1 MNEVE
6 TLKKIQNPNVIKFIE
21 LFNSK
26 NNLYLVYEFC
36 EGGNLEE
43 YIQKYGVLSEPNALE
58 RFLQLVNA
66 FESLITENIL
76 HRDLKPSNILIQN

>member
-6 TLKKIQNPNVIKFIE
+6 TLKKINNPNVIRFIE

-36 EGGNLEE
+36 NGGNLEE
-43 YIQKYGVLSEPNALE
+43 YIQ
-58 RFLQLVNA
+58 
-66 FESLITENIL
+66 
-76 HRDLKPSNILIQN
+76 

>member
-6 TLKKIQNPNVIKFIE
+6 TLKRINNPNVIKFIE

-36 EGGNLEE
+36 NGGNLEE
-43 YIQKYGVLSEPNALE
+43 YIQRNRNL
-58 RFLQLVNA
+58 R
-66 FESLITENIL
+66 ES
-76 HRDLKPSNILIQN
+76 DAMDKFA